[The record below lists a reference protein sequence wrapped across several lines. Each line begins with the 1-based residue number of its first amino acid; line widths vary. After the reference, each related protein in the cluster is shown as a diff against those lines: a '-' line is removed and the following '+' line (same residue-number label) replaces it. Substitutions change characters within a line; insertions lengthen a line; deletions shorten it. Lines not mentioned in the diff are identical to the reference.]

1 MASVHRGSLTAS
13 YACRTGSGPKDT
25 QSHVPHFECEE
36 ERAAPGHALAHRD
49 ARDAKAGA
57 QSCRGTQE
65 FECETPRESAWR
77 ERDATTGVDGAHRKH
92 GAGGGIA
99 CTAVRAARTAN
110 GRNGLAAGLRRCTC
124 APRDMLKEEIKRV
137 TDEYMGK
144 GLSVVAISSNCVE
157 TKPLDSPEEMVK
169 DCEEYGYNFPYL
181 FDDTQEVAKAYK
193 AACTPEFFVFSKSG
207 RRPFQLEYHGQF
219 DNARPSNDV
228 RPTGADLRNALD
240 YVLSGRK
247 IDFIQK
253 PSIGCNIKWKPGNEP
268 EYFQG

>member
-1 MASVHRGSLTAS
+1 MRVGQGVAPRTLRATCLTSSARKSELRLAMLSHIATHATQRQAPKAAVGRRNSSARRRGKVRGGNATRRPVSMVLTESMELEVGSRAPPFELLEP
-13 YACRTGSGPKDT
+13 RTGETVSLQD
-25 QSHVPHFECEE
+25 FEG
-36 ERAAPGHALAHRD
+36 APALLVMFICNHCPFV
-49 ARDAKAGA
+49 K
-57 QSCRGTQE
+57 
-65 FECETPRESAWR
+65 
-77 ERDATTGVDGAHRKH
+77 
-92 GAGGGIA
+92 
-99 CTAVRAARTAN
+99 
-110 GRNGLAAGLRRCTC
+110 
-124 APRDMLKEEIKRV
+124 MLKEEIKRV